1 VTATAAGRDTQ
12 TPVAGSGRSA
22 RRADGPIPAGRHA
35 GGQTGRL
42 GRGGSAAVKDRDN
55 AEAQHGRDEG
65 GGRSV
70 LDLSL
75 APASTPPPTNPVRAF
90 GGRAAIISLAIALV
104 VALLALPFVSGLG
117 LFAKASADHYLD
129 LPSVLAT
136 PPLPQNSQILAA
148 NGTVVATL
156 HGAENRVV
164 VEGNQIPTVMRQAIV
179 AIEDARFYEHGGFD
193 PKGVLRAALRNSQA
207 GDVQQ
212 GGSTLTQQYVKNV
225 LLQNATTPA
234 ERKAAT
240 DPSVGRKIQELRY
253 ASALEK
259 ILPKDEILTRYLNI
273 AYFGDGAYGVG
284 TAAEHYFNV
293 NVKDLTLGQAALL
306 AGLVQSPSRYDPT
319 TNKAAATTR
328 RNEVLDHMVTSKYI
342 SATQAAG
349 AKQLPITLNT
359 TEGTTLDSCSNSI
372 APFFCDYVRT
382 ELSSDPALGSTK
394 EERQRRLYEGGLQ
407 IHTTLDMKAQEAA
420 QNAVDTTIGRDS
432 RAVAPIAVVQPGTG
446 NILAMAENRNF
457 GADTSQNQTKINLPA
472 FAPTSGG
479 FEPGSAFKAFTMAAA
494 LEQGYGLSTGFYSP
508 SCLNADT
515 WPEIKN
521 IFPITTDDKKC
532 PDGYSNSADSESG
545 AFDMRDGTWESVN
558 TYYIQLEAKVGVTN
572 VWAMARRLGIPQ
584 SDAPTDSAGR
594 LELGPTFG
602 GLTLS
607 QNTQIAPLDM
617 ASAYAVFAAGGKYC
631 TPRFVTSATDSSK
644 ENVDI
649 APKPDCKQAISEGIA
664 DTVASVLAGVITNGT
679 GSPNAN
685 IGRPAAGKTGTN
697 DNYSSAWFVGFTPQM
712 AAAVALGD
720 PRGSK
725 YNLAGLKA
733 DGRTWPEVF
742 GGGLPALIFS
752 RTLKPALQGTPVE
765 PLPKADPVVAQG
777 TKGGLQTDGAV
788 PPAASPSVLID
799 PLTGQPIVGPSGQPG
814 TVTVTPVVPDQ
825 GGDSS
830 GPRFPG
836 PGQGQGNGH

>member
-1 VTATAAGRDTQ
+1 M
-12 TPVAGSGRSA
+12 
-22 RRADGPIPAGRHA
+22 
-35 GGQTGRL
+35 
-42 GRGGSAAVKDRDN
+42 
-55 AEAQHGRDEG
+55 
-65 GGRSV
+65 
-70 LDLSL
+70 LDLPL
-75 APASTPPPTNPVRAF
+75 APAPPPPPSSAVRAF

-104 VALLALPFVSGLG
+104 VALLALPLVSGLG

-164 VEGNQIPTVMRQAIV
+164 VDGDQIPTVMRHAIV

-240 DPSVGRKIQELRY
+240 DPSVSRKIQELRY

-349 AKQLPITLNT
+349 AKQLPIMLNT
-359 TEGTTLDSCSNSI
+359 TEGSALDSCSNSI
-372 APFFCDYVRT
+372 APFFCDYVRA
-382 ELSSDPALGSTK
+382 ELSNDPALGSTT

-407 IHTTLDMKAQEAA
+407 IHTTLDLRTQEAA

-457 GADTSQNQTKINLPA
+457 GDDTAQNQTKINLVTDA
-472 FAPTSGG
+472 VKGGG

-494 LEQGYGLSTGFYSP
+494 LEQGYGLSTQFYSP
-508 SCLNADT
+508 SCLNPDT
-515 WPEIKN
+515 WPEITS
-521 IFPITTDDKKC
+521 IFPKGRSDDPQDTC
-532 PDGYSNSADSESG
+532 QQGYSNSSESESG
-545 AFDMRDGTWESVN
+545 LYDMRNGTWDSVN
-558 TYYIQLEAKVGVTN
+558 TYYIQLEAKVGVMN
-572 VWAMARRLGIPQ
+572 VAAMAERLGIPK
-584 SDAPTDSAGR
+584 TDMSSI
-594 LELGPTFG
+594 LGPTFG

-607 QNTQIAPLDM
+607 QDTRIAPLDM
-617 ASAYAVFAAGGKYC
+617 ANAYAVFADGGKYC
-631 TPRFVTSATDSSK
+631 TPRFVTSAIDSSK

-649 APKPDCKQAISEGIA
+649 APKPDCKQVISEGIA

-733 DGRTWPEVF
+733 DGKTWPEVF

-752 RTLKPALQGTPVE
+752 RTLKTALQGTPVE
-765 PLPKADPVVAQG
+765 PLPKADPTVAQG
-777 TKGGLQTDGAV
+777 TKGGFQTDGAAA
-788 PPAASPSVLID
+788 PPASPDVLID
-799 PLTGQPIVGPSGQPG
+799 PLTGQPITGPSGQPG
-814 TVTVTPVVPDQ
+814 TVTVTPLSPGQ
-825 GGDSS
+825 GGDTT

-836 PGQGQGNGH
+836 QDNGNGNGNGH